1 MPEPRALS
9 DTEAAFLAGVAP
21 FNRDC
26 GHFRGQRPIRGGRS
40 QVRKALS
47 MAGLVASRCHPSS
60 NSFTNASS
68 LPENLKNSP

>member
-1 MPEPRALS
+1 MTELRALS
-9 DTEAAFLAGVAP
+9 DSEAASLAGVAP
-21 FNRDC
+21 FNHDS

-60 NSFTNASS
+60 KSFTKASS